1 MFTGFAFFA
10 VVSQLAMFSGT
21 IIFAVMLL
29 NRMREI
35 SDSQRIAAEAQAQLV
50 KLLMQQIQGGSV
62 QKTSASPIDSTNS

>member
-10 VVSQLAMFSGT
+10 VVFQLAMFAGT

-35 SDSQRIAAEAQAQLV
+35 SDSQRISAEAQAQLV
-50 KLLMQQIQGGSV
+50 KLLMQQIQCGSV
-62 QKTSASPIDSTNS
+62 QKTNASPIDSANN

>member
-1 MFTGFAFFA
+1 MFTGFAFIA
-10 VVSQLAMFSGT
+10 VVFQLAMFAGT

-35 SDSQRIAAEAQAQLV
+35 SDSQRISAEAQAQLV

-62 QKTSASPIDSTNS
+62 QKTSASPIDSANN